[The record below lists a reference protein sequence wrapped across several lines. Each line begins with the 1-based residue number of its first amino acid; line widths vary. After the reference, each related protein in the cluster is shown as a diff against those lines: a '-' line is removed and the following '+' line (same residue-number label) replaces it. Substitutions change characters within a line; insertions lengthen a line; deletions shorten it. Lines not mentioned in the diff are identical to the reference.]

1 MNDQIAIGDMQSMKV
16 YCSIYDHVYKY
27 VFEDDIIL
35 HPETLLHHHLQKLNI
50 EISLFSYIYGLDP
63 NRK

>member
-1 MNDQIAIGDMQSMKV
+1 MQSMKV